1 MTEYSGIFLDN
12 SSRSKL
18 LSKFK
23 VPDGWTPYADHL
35 TISLGELPINLKQKI
50 GMSYKLKITKIG
62 VSKTN
67 IAFGVETNLDTKN
80 KTPHI
85 TFAVDREHGG
95 RQQHSNQI
103 TKWKNIKPFY
113 VTGKLNE
120 R

>member
-1 MTEYSGIFLDN
+1 MTHFSGIFLDKP
-12 SSRSKL
+12 SRSKL

-23 VPDGWTPYADHL
+23 IPNGWTPYADHL
-35 TISLGELPINLKQKI
+35 TISLGKLPDNLKTKI
-50 GMSYKLKITKIG
+50 GMTYKLKITKIG

-67 IAFGVETNLDTKN
+67 IALGVDSKIDTKN
-80 KTPHI
+80 KIPHI
-85 TFAVDREHGG
+85 TLAVDTENGG
-95 RQQHSNQI
+95 KAYHSNQI

>member
-1 MTEYSGIFLDN
+1 MTQFSGIFLDDY
-12 SSRSKL
+12 SRSKL
-18 LSKFK
+18 LNKFK
-23 VPDGWTPYADHL
+23 IPNGWVLYGDHL
-35 TISLGELPINLKQKI
+35 TIKLGELPTNLKQKI
-50 GMSYKLKITKIG
+50 GMTYKLKITKIG

-67 IAFGVETNLDTKN
+67 IALGVDTNISTN

-85 TFAVDREHGG
+85 TLAVDREHGG